1 MKVTPQTTVDFEE
14 YPELKILADQAI
26 RRVVELMEIHDIAS
40 IRRYRKTGVFEH
52 PYVKDTVIKIGV
64 PSVPS
69 TVAAARDNVG
79 SALLDYLE
87 AVGLKGLSLELT
99 REDVVAIN
107 SIWSPPEQQPV
118 RRPAPKQPAKSLDP
132 REVGETKPAE
142 PDQKP
147 AEPDTT
153 PAEPSAAPAPEAK
166 LAEMPPPAAPAVKPQ
181 PQRKPGAD
189 AEPTASTPNKDNEHG
204 QAKD

>member
-107 SIWSPPEQQPV
+107 SFWSPPEQQPV
-118 RRPAPKQPAKSLDP
+118 RRSEPKQPSKSLDP
-132 REVGETKPAE
+132 QEVGETNPAE

-147 AEPDTT
+147 AEPDADPT
-153 PAEPSAAPAPEAK
+153 PEAK
-166 LAEMPPPAAPAVKPQ
+166 PADVPPPAAPAVKPQ
-181 PQRKPGAD
+181 PQRKPGAE
-189 AEPTASTPNKDNEHG
+189 AESPSSTPNKDNEHG

>member
-107 SIWSPPEQQPV
+107 SLWSPPEQQPV
-118 RRPAPKQPAKSLDP
+118 RHPAPKQPAKSLDP

-147 AEPDTT
+147 DEP
-153 PAEPSAAPAPEAK
+153 AADPAPEAK
-166 LAEMPPPAAPAVKPQ
+166 PAEVPPPAAPTVKPQ
-181 PQRKPGAD
+181 PQRKPR
-189 AEPTASTPNKDNEHG
+189 AEAESPASTPNKDNEHG